1 MSVECVTEQRL
12 ICVYTRALCHGKES
26 SVLISREQNNWNKH
40 MLFASINDLYATMKT
55 SDKLMDSTADGC
67 CYALPYTCKYK
78 NHERSVLWIECIFL
92 FIYLQINKS
101 SKVWYYVLYNSASY
115 SYTYIYTLPIV
126 IILMYKIFRTN
137 IYIFSKMF

>member
-101 SKVWYYVLYNSASY
+101 SKVWYYVLYNPASY
-115 SYTYIYTLPIV
+115 SCTYIYIRCLSSS
-126 IILMYKIFRTN
+126 F
-137 IYIFSKMF
+137 